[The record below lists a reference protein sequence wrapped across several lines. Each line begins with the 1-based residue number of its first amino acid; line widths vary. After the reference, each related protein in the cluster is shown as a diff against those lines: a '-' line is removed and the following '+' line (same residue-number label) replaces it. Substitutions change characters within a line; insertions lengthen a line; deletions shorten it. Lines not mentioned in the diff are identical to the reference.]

1 MKFTT
6 LTLLSLATTAT
17 SNEIKYQPADDLYLG
32 GSAAYS
38 RFVDHV
44 TTLKKHASHAVS
56 DEYADLKDKFGKKSE
71 EVEDFFKRA
80 QAKAKDSAKPALL
93 DLDTYSADASDYFS
107 KLSTLG
113 SSKSKSKS
121 KSLESKA
128 SDEDAPVDPYS
139 GDAETGDDDDQDDG
153 GEKPSPYKQMH
164 IIFAPHS
171 YFILTRCFAPRPQ
184 VPHESWET
192 FIPPSS
198 DYDLPDDFEEEFMDK
213 ASVVK
218 ALLPDNF
225 SWRDHPLE
233 GSIVTKN
240 LNQHIPQYCGACWA
254 HGSMSTLAD
263 RVKLGR
269 AAIGGDAKAGPE
281 INPSIQA
288 MINCGKEEAGSC
300 DGGSVL
306 GAWKWTKDFGGI
318 PFDTCLAYAA
328 TNDYECKTQDICRN
342 CMGKVAEP
350 KGPDDYFCYGIDETT
365 SADGGL
371 QHTPCFDDDCV
382 THPYPSIK
390 VDDMGVVCNATVD
403 SSASVHESNAV
414 LMMMEIATRG
424 PIACELDAGPMM
436 SYSGGVLKGFGPRSN
451 RDHIIQIAGW
461 GVTKDGEEYWE
472 VRNSWGE
479 YWGEEVRL
487 CFQFHNT
494 PTPTPTQKHHELTRL
509 ALLVRSRPQGWMKLA
524 RGIDELGIEDKCY
537 YVVPE
542 GWGSKGHIYTEYDAD
557 AVAQYSATA
566 VLMQV
571 AKEAGFPM
579 GLFGSAAA
587 KEEAFAKMGMASPAA
602 SSGSGSGL
610 FAGVCVGFLGVM
622 AGIMVERR
630 RNTAS
635 GAAGSHRYSSVADVD
650 AGYGGTLRL

>member
-153 GEKPSPYKQMH
+153 
-164 IIFAPHS
+164 
-171 YFILTRCFAPRPQ
+171 

-479 YWGEEVRL
+479 YWGEE
-487 CFQFHNT
+487 
-494 PTPTPTQKHHELTRL
+494 
-509 ALLVRSRPQGWMKLA
+509 GWMKLA